1 KLTIK
6 LQSFVDLA
14 HLMNC
19 IPLIEYLNIHL
30 YIDYMLN
37 IVHNREPVAF
47 KFISLKL
54 KHLILKITNVEFDS
68 IELFFSN
75 LSSSPIK
82 YLSFSA
88 SHLSFINGQRWEYIL
103 SNYFRRLETFR
114 FYIGYRCIP
123 KSFLTTMKQ
132 TLHIFQTDYWINHF
146 MFDYSPIRDQLNFY
160 SYPFKD
166 KCYVTE
172 LDIFQ
177 SKYGDGTVDDSTT
190 YKNDKI
196 DKLCI
201 ELTNDETNINIEQL
215 KNEIGKMRSTDYRN
229 LR

>member
-1 KLTIK
+1 MNVPNLINCHLPFCRLLVSSHKTNIKKLTIK

-14 HLMNC
+14 HLLNC

-54 KHLILKITNVEFDS
+54 KHLILKITN
-68 IELFFSN
+68 
-75 LSSSPIK
+75 
-82 YLSFSA
+82 
-88 SHLSFINGQRWEYIL
+88 
-103 SNYFRRLETFR
+103 
-114 FYIGYRCIP
+114 
-123 KSFLTTMKQ
+123 
-132 TLHIFQTDYWINHF
+132 
-146 MFDYSPIRDQLNFY
+146 
-160 SYPFKD
+160 D

-177 SKYGDGTVDDSTT
+177 LKYGDDTVDDSTT

-201 ELTNDETNINIEQL
+201 ELANDETNINIEQL
-215 KNEIGKMRSTDYRN
+215 KNEIGEIYWNPTVRKTFKYVRSLKVFSDQNGNECMAVDNASLSTILVN
-229 LR
+229 LEQLVIWSQLTHLSYYHSRLDLLEILLDSGPNI